1 MDEKKWSS
9 FTKRIPVRASIE
21 NVFRAWATQ
30 QGLESWFLRK
40 AEFTKSDNTLRNRE
54 ELVQQGDTF
63 LWLWHGYP
71 DNVNEKREVIS
82 TNGTD
87 KLQFTFSGGCLVTIS
102 LSKAEDFTICELK
115 QENIPLNENP
125 VTNLYI
131 GCGEGWTFYLANLKS
146 ILEGGIDLRNK
157 SLTLTQ
163 VINS

>member
-21 NVFRAWATQ
+21 NVFRAWASQ

-71 DNVNEKREVIS
+71 DNVNEKRKGIS

-102 LSKAEDFTICELK
+102 LSKAEDFTVCELK
-115 QENIPLNENP
+115 QENIPLDENP